1 VTDDNFSDCLMILL
15 LYMLLLLALL
25 EVRVSEVTDEVV
37 EAVDDFFFVLSNLE
51 TDGVGVVVVV
61 TALF

>member
-1 VTDDNFSDCLMILL
+1 MILL

>member
-1 VTDDNFSDCLMILL
+1 MTDDDFSDCLMILL

-25 EVRVSEVTDEVV
+25 EVRVSDEVTDKVV
-37 EAVDDFFFVLSNLE
+37 EAVDDFFSFLSNLE
-51 TDGVGVVVVV
+51 TDGVGVVV

>member
-1 VTDDNFSDCLMILL
+1 MILL

-25 EVRVSEVTDEVV
+25 EVRVSDEVTDKVV
-37 EAVDDFFFVLSNLE
+37 EAVDDFFSLSNLE
-51 TDGVGVVVVV
+51 TDGVGVVV